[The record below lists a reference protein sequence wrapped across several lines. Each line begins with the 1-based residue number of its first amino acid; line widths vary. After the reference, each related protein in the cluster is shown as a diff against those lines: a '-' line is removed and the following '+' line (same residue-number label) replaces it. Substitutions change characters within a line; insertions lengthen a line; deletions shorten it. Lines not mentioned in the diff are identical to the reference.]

1 MRKTAFGLVLAL
13 GAAPVFAQTAPTP
26 TPTPAPNPVQSPAPA
41 DPSIAGE
48 EDESL
53 GPDIVVTGSRRQPGA
68 VVGDIPPE
76 LQLTPADIRSYGV
89 SSVADLLT
97 ELAPQTG
104 SGRGSGGAPVVL
116 LNGRRISSFAE
127 IRDLP
132 TEAIQRVDILPE
144 EVALK
149 YGYRADQRVVNFVL
163 RRRFRATTVEL
174 VDRIATEGG
183 RNTPQGQLDLLSI
196 RGTGRFNL
204 HVDYQQSSAL
214 TENERGVV
222 GQASPF
228 AIGGN
233 VVGVNGGTIDP
244 ALSAAAGSAVTIAGV
259 PAGVTAP
266 TFANFVGTAGQA
278 NSSDVSQ
285 FRTLLAETQSLST
298 NLVYARNIFGNIG
311 ATFNARGE
319 ATSSRGLQGL
329 ATGALTLPAGNPFN
343 PFASTVVV
351 DRAFDQLLPLQQR
364 TSGLTGHLGTSF
376 NGTLGKWQWS
386 LNGNYDRVE
395 SETITDT
402 GADLTDLQSRLN
414 AGDPTANPFAAP
426 TPGSIVGLPANRAN
440 STSSIGAV
448 DALVNGSLFRLPAG
462 DASTSI
468 RVGAST
474 SSFDSRSYRAGL
486 TQTGTVARD
495 IVNGQVNLDLPVAD
509 RSLGVL
515 PFLGDLSVNGNVA
528 VEEYSDFGTLTT
540 VGYGANW
547 EPLSG
552 FRLIASTTHSED
564 APSAQ
569 QLGNPVVNNLN
580 VRVFDYV
587 QGTTAN
593 VSTISGG
600 NPNLIANNQRVTKLG
615 ATFKPLKD
623 KDLTITANY
632 VTATVRDPIAGFPT
646 ATAAVEAAFPDRFTR
661 DAAGI
666 LQRIDLRPI
675 NYDRTDRSEL
685 RTGINFSMPLKSKIQ
700 RDLEAFRAGTGPN
713 PFAGLRQPGGGDG
726 PGRRGEG
733 AGAGAGGPG
742 GPGGGGRGPGGG
754 GFGGGGRGGPGGGR
768 LQFALYHTYHFTDS
782 VTVLSGG
789 QKLDLLNGDAIGANG
804 GQPRHELEAQAGYF
818 NNGLGA
824 RLSANYQSGTTVNG
838 GTAAAPET
846 LDFGSLATANLR
858 LFADFG
864 GRLDLVRKAPWLR
877 GMRVTASVDNL
888 FNTRQR
894 VTDGTGAVPISYQ
907 PAYLDALG
915 RTVRISVRKLF
926 F

>member
-1 MRKTAFGLVLAL
+1 MRKTALGLVLAL
-13 GAAPVFAQTAPTP
+13 GAAPAFAQTA
-26 TPTPAPNPVQSPAPA
+26 TPASPLTPDPVASGSTSSEAA
-41 DPSIAGE
+41 D
-48 EDESL
+48 DE

-76 LQLTPADIRSYGV
+76 LQLSPADIRSYGV

-116 LNGRRISSFAE
+116 LNGRRIASFTE

-174 VDRIATEGG
+174 AERLATEGG
-183 RNTPQGQLDLLSI
+183 RNTPQGALDLLSI
-196 RGTGRFNL
+196 QGTGRFNL

-214 TENERGVV
+214 TEDERGVT
-222 GQASPF
+222 GQSSPF

-233 VVGVNGGTIDP
+233 VVGVNGGVIDP
-244 ALSAAAGSAVTIAGV
+244 RLSVAAGSGVTIAGV
-259 PAGVTAP
+259 PAGTTSP
-266 TFANFVGTAGQA
+266 TFADFVGTAGRA
-278 NSSDVSQ
+278 NATDVGQ
-285 FRTLLAETQSLST
+285 YRTLLAETQSMST
-298 NLVYARNIFGNIG
+298 NLVYARNVFGNIG

-319 ATSSRGLQGL
+319 VTSSRGLQGL
-329 ATGALTLPAGNPFN
+329 ATGALTLPAGNPYN
-343 PFASTVVV
+343 PFASTVIV
-351 DRAFDQLLPLQQR
+351 DRAFDSIQPLQQR

-395 SETITDT
+395 SETFTDT
-402 GADLTDLQSRLN
+402 GIDLTGLQARLN
-414 AGDPTANPFAAP
+414 ANDPTASPFAPLRASE
-426 TPGSIVGLPANRAN
+426 TVGLPANRAF
-440 STSSIGAV
+440 STTSTGAV
-448 DALVNGSLFRLPAG
+448 DALVNGSLFVLPAG

-468 RVGAST
+468 RLGAST
-474 SSFDSRSYRAGL
+474 SRFDSRSYRAGL
-486 TQTGTVARD
+486 TQTGNVSRD
-495 IVNGQVNLDLPVAD
+495 IVNGQVNLDLPVSD
-509 RSLGVL
+509 RSKGVL
-515 PFLGDLSVNGNVA
+515 PLLGDLSVNGNVA
-528 VEEYSDFGTLTT
+528 VDQYSDFGTLTT
-540 VGYGANW
+540 IGYGANW

-552 FRLIASTTHSED
+552 FRLIVSTTHSED

-569 QLGNPVVNNLN
+569 QLGNPIVTNLN

-623 KDLTITANY
+623 KDLTITANF
-632 VTATVRDPIAGFPT
+632 VTATVRDPIAAFPT
-646 ATAAVEAAFPDRFTR
+646 ATAAIEAAFPDRFTR
-661 DAAGI
+661 DASGI
-666 LQRIDLRPI
+666 LQRIDVRPI

-713 PFAGLRQPGGGDG
+713 PFAGLRPPGGGEGPGGG
-726 PGRRGEG
+726 PGRRGDG
-733 AGAGAGGPG
+733 AGAGPG
-742 GPGGGGRGPGGG
+742 GPGGPAGGRGPGGG

-768 LQFALYHTYHFTDS
+768 LQFALYHTYHFTDT

-789 QKLDLLNGDAIGANG
+789 QKLDLLNGDAIGSNG
-804 GQPRHELEAQAGYF
+804 GQARHELEAQAGYF

-838 GTAAAPET
+838 GTATAPET
-846 LDFGSLATANLR
+846 LNFGDLATANLR

-864 GRLDLVRKAPWLR
+864 GRIDLVRKAPWLR

-894 VTDGTGAVPISYQ
+894 VTDSTGTVPVSYQ